1 MYRPTCGD
9 RARGIRRPGNRL
21 PASFRTPPAERKV
34 DKDRNKGCLSARP
47 EAAAEERG
55 GAVRLYFAQETGA
68 CADLW
73 LKISLIRFFSLILHS
88 KPNNGVS
95 ETAEKQTKTLQ

>member
-1 MYRPTCGD
+1 MGS
-9 RARGIRRPGNRL
+9 RRKMGNR
-21 PASFRTPPAERKV
+21 
-34 DKDRNKGCLSARP
+34 RNRAT
-47 EAAAEERG
+47 EERG
-55 GAVRLYFAQETGA
+55 GAVRRYFAQETGA

-95 ETAEKQTKTLQ
+95 ETAEKQPDTPQQQ